1 MSLTREV
8 DMSSRYIIEQIRQCK
23 PGRVSIHY
31 NATSGRITIGQ
42 TLEWEVT
49 RATAERVIAW
59 LEQNYIRVRHWRDA
73 RTGQDGEA
81 YFVHRDELMTPRSR
95 PRIPA

>member
-1 MSLTREV
+1 
-8 DMSSRYIIEQIRQCK
+8 MSSRYIIEQIRQCR
-23 PGRVSIHY
+23 PGKVSIHY
-31 NATSGRITIGQ
+31 DATSGRIAIGQ

-49 RATAERVIAW
+49 RPAVDRVIAW
-59 LEQNYIRVRHWRDA
+59 LEENYIRVRHWRDA

-81 YFVHRDELMTPRSR
+81 YFIRRDELLTPRAR